1 MKRMNISIFLMLV
14 MAVNLEVIVAILD
27 TQGTEVRRFHISRV
41 LEILQEIK
49 FRLLYL
55 NYPDVKHKKI
65 QKKEHHLYGSSVG
78 SHCYYTIEYF
88 RKEICAG
95 HLCKYVQLTQKVK
108 KCVST

>member
-14 MAVNLEVIVAILD
+14 MAENLEIIVAILD

-55 NYPDVKHKKI
+55 NYRDVKHKKI
-65 QKKEHHLYGSSVG
+65 QKNEHHLYGSSVG

-95 HLCKYVQLTQKVK
+95 HLCKYVQLTQQVE